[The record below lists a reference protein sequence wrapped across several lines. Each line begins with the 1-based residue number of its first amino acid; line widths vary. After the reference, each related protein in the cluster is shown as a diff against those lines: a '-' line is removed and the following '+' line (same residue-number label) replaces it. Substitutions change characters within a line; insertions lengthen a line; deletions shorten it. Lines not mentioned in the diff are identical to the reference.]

1 MIEVERKNS
10 SRTVQTPAKLQ
21 VAQAVWTLAT
31 PAPRRKLLE
40 LSEKFG
46 VSPLLASVL
55 ASRGLNPDLLSSALT
70 LTPNPA
76 LKVAAGRIIA
86 AMDAGKRI
94 RIHGDYDADG
104 ITASSVLMLGL
115 RALGA
120 NVHAFIPHR
129 LNEGYGI
136 HPDKVLEHTQ
146 SCDLLVTVDCGVTN
160 LDEVEAITKAGVEV
174 IVTDHHSP
182 GREIPHCLVVHPAL
196 TPNYDHDLH
205 NLTGAGVAYHLL
217 WAVHEALGKPPPLEY
232 ADIACIGIIAD
243 VAPLIGEN
251 RALVLA
257 GLEQMRS
264 SKHAGLRAVLSQKNL
279 ERPTARDVAFIIAP
293 RINAAGRLGEAEIAL
308 EFLTTHSERRA
319 LELTVYM
326 DARNVERQAIQAKMF
341 EQALEMVNPKDP
353 ALVVTH
359 DDWHAGIMGIVASK
373 LLEKFY
379 KPVFIIAQGKG
390 SVRSTP
396 GISAVEGL
404 RYSADLLK
412 RYGGH
417 SGAAGFALYSENIPA
432 LTQRLHAFA
441 EQFPLPVPRVKLDAM
456 LPRGMYS
463 PSLLEEISRL
473 EPYGE
478 GIRPPLWWVSGVL
491 EGAGQMGKTKEH
503 YSFTLEGTRGKK
515 WGYSGP
521 MRGSKVDAAVSLD
534 RNSYGGRTTLEYLAE
549 AVRAFEPMELA
560 GMLEGA
566 GGAVVLEGAGEQN
579 RAIATSQSSSH
590 LPIPPAPLPVLDK
603 AARLEQNG
611 TYRASWSERHLTG
624 QTACSPNGPV
634 RPVHRLDP
642 KAAVIQLRLYPDRY
656 AVYAEGEGKEYIRRN
671 FPQIH
676 MLKEEDSHPH
686 ILLMALPPD
695 PVLQRWLEGS
705 EVTFSWGDNTLKDL
719 EKPSLWTFEGQKLQP
734 DPLVLKELGLGSAL
748 ELQPEDVWKSARMR
762 SSAANAFLRFQWAQ
776 FYRLLGDDGFERAAR
791 GLAGV

>member
-1 MIEVERKNS
+1 
-10 SRTVQTPAKLQ
+10 
-21 VAQAVWTLAT
+21 
-31 PAPRRKLLE
+31 
-40 LSEKFG
+40 
-46 VSPLLASVL
+46 
-55 ASRGLNPDLLSSALT
+55 
-70 LTPNPA
+70 
-76 LKVAAGRIIA
+76 
-86 AMDAGKRI
+86 
-94 RIHGDYDADG
+94 
-104 ITASSVLMLGL
+104 
-115 RALGA
+115 
-120 NVHAFIPHR
+120 
-129 LNEGYGI
+129 
-136 HPDKVLEHTQ
+136 
-146 SCDLLVTVDCGVTN
+146 VTN
-160 LDEVEAITKAGVEV
+160 LDEVEAITRAGVEV

-182 GREIPHCLVVHPAL
+182 GREVPNCLVVHPAL

-232 ADIACIGIIAD
+232 ADLACIGIIAD

-257 GLEQMRS
+257 GLEQMRHS
-264 SKHAGLRAVLSQKNL
+264 AHAGLRAVLHQKNL

-308 EFLTTHSERRA
+308 EFLTTPSERRA

-341 EQALEMVNPKDP
+341 EQALEIVNPKDP

-359 DDWHAGIMGIVASK
+359 PDWHAGIMGIVASK
-373 LLEKFY
+373 LLDKFF

-396 GISAVEGL
+396 GISAVDGL

-417 SGAAGFALYSENIPA
+417 SGAAGFAMHSEHIPA
-432 LTQRLHAFA
+432 LTRRLHTYA
-441 EQFPLPVPRVKLDAM
+441 EQFPLPVPRVKLDAL

-478 GIRPPLWWVSGVL
+478 GIRPPLWWVTGTL

-521 MRGSKVDAAVSLD
+521 VRGSKVDAAVSLD

-549 AVRAFEPMELA
+549 AVRGFEPMRV
-560 GMLEGA
+560 EGSFER
-566 GGAVVLEGAGEQN
+566 AVE
-579 RAIATSQSSSH
+579 H
-590 LPIPPAPLPVLDK
+590 P
-603 AARLEQNG
+603 
-611 TYRASWSERHLTG
+611 
-624 QTACSPNGPV
+624 PV
-634 RPVHRLDP
+634 RRLDP
-642 KAAVIQLRLYPDRY
+642 KAAVIQLRLYPERY

-671 FPQIH
+671 FPKIYMLEQEDIH
-676 MLKEEDSHPH
+676 PQ

-695 PVLQRWLEGS
+695 AALKRWLEES

-734 DPLVLKELGLGSAL
+734 DPQVLKDLGIGSAL
-748 ELQPEDVWKSARMR
+748 ELQPEDLWKSAKMR
-762 SSAANAFLRFQWAQ
+762 SSAADAYLRFQWAQ
-776 FYRLLGDDGFERAAR
+776 FYRLLGDEGFERAAR
-791 GLAGV
+791 GLAGF

>member
-10 SRTVQTPAKLQ
+10 SRTEKASVQSP
-21 VAQAVWTLAT
+21 VAQPIWTLAT
-31 PAPRRKLLE
+31 PASRARLLE

-46 VSPLLASVL
+46 VSPLLASIL
-55 ASRGLNPDLLSSALT
+55 ASRGLNPDLLGGELT

-76 LKVAAGRIIA
+76 LKRAAERIIR

-104 ITASSVLMLGL
+104 ITASSVLLLGL

-129 LNEGYGI
+129 LNEGYGV

-160 LDEVEAITKAGVEV
+160 LDEVEAITRAGVEV

-182 GREIPHCLVVHPAL
+182 GREIPNCLVVHPAL

-217 WAVHEALGKPPPLEY
+217 WAIHEVLDKPPPLEY
-232 ADIACIGIIAD
+232 ADIAAIGIIAD

-257 GLEQMRS
+257 GLEQMRNS
-264 SKHAGLRAVLSQKNL
+264 RHAGLRAILSQKNL

-308 EFLTTHSERRA
+308 EFLTTASERRA

-326 DARNVERQAIQAKMF
+326 DARNVERQAIQARMF
-341 EQALEMVNPKDP
+341 EQALEIVNPKDP

-359 DDWHAGIMGIVASK
+359 PDWHAGIMGIVASK

-417 SGAAGFALYSENIPA
+417 SGAAGFAMKSENIPA
-432 LTQRLHAFA
+432 LTRRLHAFA
-441 EQFPLPVPRVKLDAM
+441 EQFPLPVPRVKLDAL

-478 GIRPPLWWVSGVL
+478 GVRPPLWWVTGTL

-521 MRGSKVDAAVSLD
+521 VRGSKVDVAVLLD

-549 AVRAFEPMELA
+549 AVRGFEPMTVEGGGA
-560 GMLEGA
+560 AVALEGDGEMGS
-566 GGAVVLEGAGEQN
+566 GGESAIFVGATG
-579 RAIATSQSSSH
+579 RSPSPSSSSTSRTH
-590 LPIPPAPLPVLDK
+590 FSI
-603 AARLEQNG
+603 
-611 TYRASWSERHLTG
+611 
-624 QTACSPNGPV
+624 C
-634 RPVHRLDP
+634 RLDP
-642 KAAVIQLRLYPDRY
+642 KAAVIQLRLYPERY

-671 FPQIH
+671 FPKTRVLEQG
-676 MLKEEDSHPH
+676 ETHPQ

-705 EVTFSWGDNTLKDL
+705 EVTFSWGDNTLRDL

-734 DPLVLKELGLGSAL
+734 DPQVLNELGIGSAL
-748 ELQPEDVWKSARMR
+748 ELLPEDLWKSARMR
-762 SSAANAFLRFQWAQ
+762 SSAADAYLRFQWAQ
-776 FYRLLGDDGFERAAR
+776 FYRLLGEEGFERAAR

>member
-10 SRTVQTPAKLQ
+10 STAAKTRVQTP
-21 VAQAVWTLAT
+21 VAQAIWTLAT
-31 PAPRRKLLE
+31 PASRAELLE

-46 VSPLLASVL
+46 VSPLLASIL
-55 ASRGLNPDLLSSALT
+55 ASRGLNPDLLTRELT

-76 LKVAAGRIIA
+76 LKVAAERIVK

-115 RALGA
+115 KALGA
-120 NVHAFIPHR
+120 NVHAFVPHR
-129 LNEGYGI
+129 LNEGYGV
-136 HPDKVLEHTQ
+136 HPDKVAEHIG

-160 LDEVEAITKAGVEV
+160 LDEVEAITRAGVEV

-182 GREIPHCLVVHPAL
+182 GREVPNCLVVHPAL

-232 ADIACIGIIAD
+232 ADLASIGIIAD

-264 SKHAGLRAVLSQKNL
+264 SKHAGLRAVLHQKNL

-308 EFLTTHSERRA
+308 EFLTTTSERRA

-341 EQALEMVNPKDP
+341 EQALEIVNPKDP

-359 DDWHAGIMGIVASK
+359 EDWHAGIMGIVASK

-417 SGAAGFALYSENIPA
+417 SGAAGFAMHSENIPA
-432 LTQRLHAFA
+432 LTRRLHTYA
-441 EQFPLPVPRVKLDAM
+441 EQFPLPVPRVKLDAL

-463 PSLLEEISRL
+463 PSLLEEIARL

-478 GIRPPLWWVSGVL
+478 GVRPPLWWVTGTL

-521 MRGSKVDAAVSLD
+521 QRGSKVDAAVSLD

-549 AVRAFEPMELA
+549 AVRVFEPMRVE
-560 GMLEGA
+560 GSLEGEA
-566 GGAVVLEGAGEQN
+566 ERGGVGENVGANG
-579 RAIATSQSSSH
+579 SS
-590 LPIPPAPLPVLDK
+590 PLPS
-603 AARLEQNG
+603 RSS
-611 TYRASWSERHLTG
+611 ASHVPFPIR
-624 QTACSPNGPV
+624 
-634 RPVHRLDP
+634 RLDP
-642 KAAVIQLRLYPDRY
+642 KAAVIQLRLYPERY

-671 FPQIH
+671 FPKIH
-676 MLKEEDSHPH
+676 MLEEGETHPQ

-695 PVLQRWLEGS
+695 SVLQRWLENS

-734 DPLVLKELGLGSAL
+734 DPQVLNELGLGSAL
-748 ELQPEDVWKSARMR
+748 ELQPEDLWKSARMR
-762 SSAANAFLRFQWAQ
+762 SSAADAYLRFQWAQ
-776 FYRLLGDDGFERAAR
+776 FYRLLGDDGFDRAAR

>member
-10 SRTVQTPAKLQ
+10 SRTGKAQVEPRVSQTL
-21 VAQAVWTLAT
+21 WTLAT
-31 PAPRRKLLE
+31 PASRARLLE

-46 VSPLLASVL
+46 VSPLLASIL
-55 ASRGLNPDLLSSALT
+55 ASRGLNPDLLSSELV

-76 LKVAAGRIIA
+76 LKVAAQRIVR

-104 ITASSVLMLGL
+104 ITASSVLLLGL
-115 RALGA
+115 KALGA

-129 LNEGYGI
+129 LNEGYGV
-136 HPDKVLEHTQ
+136 HPDKVLEHIE

-160 LDEVEAITKAGVEV
+160 LDEVEAITRAGVEV

-182 GREIPHCLVVHPAL
+182 GREVPNCLVVHPAL

-232 ADIACIGIIAD
+232 ADLACIGIIAD

-257 GLEQMRS
+257 GLEQMRHS
-264 SKHAGLRAVLSQKNL
+264 AHAGLRAVLHQKNL

-308 EFLTTHSERRA
+308 EFLTTPSERRA

-341 EQALEMVNPKDP
+341 EQALEIVNPKDP

-359 DDWHAGIMGIVASK
+359 PDWHAGIMGIVASK
-373 LLEKFY
+373 LLDKFF

-396 GISAVEGL
+396 GISAVDGL

-417 SGAAGFALYSENIPA
+417 SGAAGFAMHSEHIPA
-432 LTQRLHAFA
+432 LTRRLHTYA
-441 EQFPLPVPRVKLDAM
+441 EQFPLPVPRVKLDAL

-478 GIRPPLWWVSGVL
+478 GIRPPLWWVTGTL

-521 MRGSKVDAAVSLD
+521 VRGSKVDAAVSLD

-549 AVRAFEPMELA
+549 AVRGFEPMRV
-560 GMLEGA
+560 EGSFER
-566 GGAVVLEGAGEQN
+566 AVE
-579 RAIATSQSSSH
+579 H
-590 LPIPPAPLPVLDK
+590 P
-603 AARLEQNG
+603 
-611 TYRASWSERHLTG
+611 
-624 QTACSPNGPV
+624 PV
-634 RPVHRLDP
+634 RRLDP
-642 KAAVIQLRLYPDRY
+642 KAAVIQLRLYPERY

-671 FPQIH
+671 FPKIYMLEQEDIH
-676 MLKEEDSHPH
+676 PQ

-695 PVLQRWLEGS
+695 AALKRWLEES

-734 DPLVLKELGLGSAL
+734 DPQVLKDLGIGSAL
-748 ELQPEDVWKSARMR
+748 ELQPEDLWKSAKMR
-762 SSAANAFLRFQWAQ
+762 SSAADAYLRFQWAQ
-776 FYRLLGDDGFERAAR
+776 FYRLLGDEGFERAAR
-791 GLAGV
+791 GLAGF